1 MLGAAIALSLRARG
15 PASPSGEPCGAF
27 ASVPAHP
34 PLSAL
39 LREYFSR
46 EPGKGCSSEDA
57 KNATR
62 VAAQVAWGTPFSVIQ
77 EGNGWEC
84 FPLKMSH
91 MFFVDDRDGR
101 LITELERPE
110 DGLRLLETMAR
121 DDTETPEYLS
131 IVVFDDRP
139 GAILGTESS
148 ATLRPLQH

>member
-1 MLGAAIALSLRARG
+1 
-15 PASPSGEPCGAF
+15 
-27 ASVPAHP
+27 
-34 PLSAL
+34 
-39 LREYFSR
+39 
-46 EPGKGCSSEDA
+46 
-57 KNATR
+57 
-62 VAAQVAWGTPFSVIQ
+62 
-77 EGNGWEC
+77 
-84 FPLKMSH
+84 